1 MAPSPAAR
9 EGRLRHRLLVHG
21 PFIVTMGLVALLW
34 AIVLVASSSQQ
45 QRIAA
50 DAQEQLRL
58 VNNAVVQHTRGLL
71 QSIESDLTVLDHWV
85 QAHPQNDPRQDPALA
100 ELISRLDRGADGLLS
115 VGFASE
121 AGVSLAVAG
130 TPAWQAAMP
139 AVSWPETGKTRIGAP
154 LRAGPGQP
162 WRWPITRRLDPAAG
176 DVAGAVAWVDLTRLS
191 ALHESLR
198 YKPAGAISLATSD
211 AIVVVRTPWT
221 ENQMGLDLRTRGPL
235 RVQPASAPQ
244 GMFLYGGAGSE
255 GVERTV
261 SYERLG
267 RYPVTVFVSQGLD
280 ETMATFRARRK
291 TLLAALSA
299 ITVFALL
306 FSIVLERSQRATR
319 RSQAEFAAVSAA
331 FPLGLFRTDEKG
343 ATTYANDAYFEK
355 LGLPRER
362 MAWGWSEIVEESQR
376 EAVAEDWR
384 KAVAAGRPVKNT
396 LHIRHA
402 ATGRE
407 AVMSMCTAPLLL
419 DGRIVGQVGSLED
432 VTERIQQQKAQR
444 MLTAIFE
451 KSTDIVAQIDPSGR
465 MLYLNPAGRARLSIG
480 PDDSL
485 AALRYDDFTPAHR
498 ELQVRDEIMPAVL
511 AHGIWVGETSVL
523 ADGGQEIAV
532 SEMLIAHRNDQ
543 QRIETFS
550 IVMRD
555 ISAEVRARMQLQ
567 RSDAILNIVAS
578 TLPASVAVIDDQQ
591 RYLFTNDAFDR
602 LVGRPR
608 GSLIG
613 MTMREALSEAG
624 YEFRRP
630 HIEAALAGQRAMFE
644 SERGQPGR
652 TFFLETTYI
661 PFHAA
666 DGRVVGFVGL
676 GQDITA
682 HRLQHQKLL
691 DASQTDPLT
700 GVLNRA
706 GFDLRVQEALA
717 RAQAERHLLALLY
730 LDLDGFKPINDEHG
744 HAAGDTL
751 LKAVALRLERVLR
764 PSDMLARLGGDEFAV
779 VLADAKDAT
788 AAQAVARKIVSAL
801 GDVFEIDGKS
811 IYIGGS
817 VGVAMAAN
825 GQDTIQGLLQ
835 RADAALYQA
844 KRAGRGRF
852 EMAAEP

>member
-1 MAPSPAAR
+1 MTFSQAAR
-9 EGRLRHRLLVHG
+9 EGRLRHRLLAYG
-21 PFIVTMGLVALLW
+21 PFIVTFGLVALLW
-34 AIVLVASSSQQ
+34 TIVLVSSTIQQ

-71 QSIESDLTVLDHWV
+71 QNIESNLTVLDHWV
-85 QAHPQNDPRQDPALA
+85 QAHPQNDPRQDAALA
-100 ELISRLDRGADGLLS
+100 ELISRLDHGADGLVS

-121 AGVSLAVAG
+121 AGSSLAVAG

-139 AVSWPETGKTRIGAP
+139 AVPWPETGKTRIGVP

-162 WRWPITRRLDPAAG
+162 WRWPITRRLSPAAG
-176 DVAGAVAWVDLTRLS
+176 DIAGAVAWVDLARLS

-211 AIVVVRTPWT
+211 AIVIVRTPWT
-221 ENQMGLDLRTRGPL
+221 ENQIGIDLRTRGPL
-235 RVQPASAPQ
+235 RVQPASAAQ
-244 GMFLYGGAGSE
+244 GMFSYGGTGNE
-255 GVERTV
+255 GQERTV
-261 SYERLG
+261 SYERLD
-267 RYPVTVFVSQGLD
+267 RYPVTVFVSQAVD
-280 ETMATFRARRK
+280 ETMAAFHARRRA
-291 TLLAALSA
+291 LLTALSV
-299 ITVFALL
+299 ITVLAFL
-306 FSIVLERSQRATR
+306 FSFVLARSQRAAR

-331 FPLGLFRTDEKG
+331 FPLGLFRTDKNGE
-343 ATTYANDAYFEK
+343 TTYANDAYFEK
-355 LGLPRER
+355 LGLPPER

-376 EAVAEDWR
+376 GEVLKGWR
-384 KAVAAGRPVKNT
+384 KAVAEGWSIKNT
-396 LHIRHA
+396 LHIQHPVTGQEA
-402 ATGRE
+402 A
-407 AVMSMCTAPLLL
+407 MSVRTAPLML
-419 DGRIVGQVGSLED
+419 DGRVVGQVGSLED
-432 VTERIQQQKAQR
+432 VTERIQQQQAQR

-451 KSTDIVAQIDPSGR
+451 KSTDIVAQVDPDGR
-465 MLYLNPAGRARLSIG
+465 MLYLNPAGRVRLSIG

-498 ELQVRDEIMPAVL
+498 ELQVRDEIMPTAL
-511 AHGIWVGETSVL
+511 AQGIWVGETSVL
-523 ADGGQEIAV
+523 ADGGREIAV
-532 SEMLIAHRNDQ
+532 SEMLIVHRDDQ
-543 QRIETFS
+543 QKIETFS

-555 ISAEVRARMQLQ
+555 ISQEAQARMELQ

-578 TLPASVAVIDDQQ
+578 TLPASVAVLDDRQ

-602 LVGRPR
+602 LVGHPR

-613 MTMREALSEAG
+613 MTMREALGEVG

-630 HIEAALAGQRAMFE
+630 HIEAALAGQRTMFE

-652 TFFLETTYI
+652 AFFLETTYI
-661 PFHAA
+661 PFRAA
-666 DGRVVGFVGL
+666 DGRVAGFVGL
-676 GQDITA
+676 GQDVTA

-730 LDLDGFKPINDEHG
+730 LDLDGFKPVNDEHG

-751 LKAVALRLERVLR
+751 LTAAAQRLQRVLR
-764 PSDMLARLGGDEFAV
+764 PSDVLARLGGDEFAV
-779 VLADAKDAT
+779 VLADAKDVT
-788 AAQAVARKIVSAL
+788 AAQAVARKIVSSL
-801 GDVFEIDGKS
+801 GEVFEINGKS
-811 IYIGGS
+811 VRIGGS
-817 VGVAMAAN
+817 VGVALATN

-835 RADAALYQA
+835 RADAALYLA